1 MRTRVFF
8 AAFCLAVAASAQNT
22 IDLDVVVNAKSG
34 PPITGLAQNDFTLL
48 DNKVP
53 QTIAS
58 FRALGPGE
66 SVHVIVVVDAVN
78 APFTS
83 IGYQRSELDK
93 YFHANGGQLTSP
105 TQLAFLTDRG
115 FDLSSSF
122 STDGNE
128 LSSILK
134 QREIGLRDIRRSSQE
149 EAVDRLSLSI
159 DALRALIA
167 HGAAVP
173 GRKLILWVSPGWPI
187 LSGPHIMLNKKQEQ
201 QIYGTVQQKQ
211 QTDDIVRQQRL
222 VYATVVDLSTRMREA
237 QTVLYNVS
245 PIGASQD
252 VGGESY
258 YKAFLKPVTKPV
270 QVVMADLSL
279 QVLAVQSGGLTLAG
293 SNDLSGM
300 LRQCPE
306 DAKASYQITYTPSQ
320 AKGPYH
326 HLEIRLSQPG
336 LTARTRQGY
345 YEK

>member
-22 IDLDVVVNAKSG
+22 IDLNVVVNAKSG

-53 QTIAS
+53 QTIVS

-66 SVHVIVVVDAVN
+66 PVHVIVVVDAVN

-83 IGYQRSELDK
+83 IAYQRGNLDK
-93 YFHANGGQLTSP
+93 YLHANGGQLTSP

-128 LSSILK
+128 LSTILK

-159 DALRALIA
+159 NAVRALIA
-167 HGAAVP
+167 YGAALP
-173 GRKLILWVSPGWPI
+173 GRKLVLWVSPGWPI
-187 LSGPHIMLNKKQEQ
+187 LSGPLIMLNKKQEQ
-201 QIYGTVQQKQ
+201 QIYGTVQQQ
-211 QTDDIVRQQRL
+211 QTHDTVRQQRL

-237 QTVLYNVS
+237 QIVLYNVN

-252 VGGESY
+252 VGWESY
-258 YKAFLKPVTKPV
+258 YKAFLKPVTEPV
-270 QVVMADLSL
+270 QAVMADLSL
-279 QVLAVQSGGLTLAG
+279 QVLAVQSGGLTLVG
-293 SNDLSGM
+293 SNDLTGM
-300 LRQCPE
+300 LRQCTE
-306 DAKASYQITYTPSQ
+306 DAKASYQITYTPSE

-326 HLEIRLSQPG
+326 HLEVRLSQPG